1 MMRLIG
7 VRSIRHKLLLIV
19 LAANFCMLIVAA
31 AALLYNDLRE
41 YRLALISELTTH
53 ADIIGQASVPAL
65 EFNDPKTA
73 TENLALLRAKPEVLA
88 AAIYTVDGTLFAQYV
103 RAGSGAPDFPAL
115 PETDG
120 VRTHDTEL
128 SLFRRVSNSQAIVGT
143 VYLKARYGLRQRL
156 NDYLNILGAVML
168 ASLAV
173 GLFISGSLQSYVTR
187 AIQSVTAVAQQVMEQ
202 RNFHLRATKTT
213 DDEIGYLVDAFNG
226 MLAEIAD
233 RTEALESSKRALER
247 EIAERREIQRSL
259 QTSETR
265 NRSLV
270 TAMSSVIWVS
280 DRAGGFHEPQSSW
293 SSYTGQPPGRYIALG
308 WRTAFHPDDRPV
320 LDQHWVAAIDGGQP
334 FELAARLWHAASER
348 FREVMLRA
356 IPLADERG
364 QVAEWIGS
372 ILDEDDRRSA
382 EREVRRLNAELEQR
396 VAERTAELEV
406 SNRALVS
413 RTEDAEAASR
423 AKADFLA
430 NMSHEIRTPMNAVLG
445 LAYLLERSSLATEA
459 RDLVRKIRGAGQ
471 SLQSIINDILDFS
484 KIEAGQL
491 EIEHA
496 PFRLGDV
503 LDNLANIMGANAG
516 DKDLELIIG
525 APPVIVGSLLGDAL
539 RLGQVLI
546 NLTSNAIKFTSHG
559 EVVVAVDLV
568 EQGDKFATFRFSV
581 SDTGIGIPTEKQAQI
596 FSPFAQADTSTTR
609 RFGGTGL
616 GLTICRHLVT
626 KMGGEIGVVSEP
638 GRGSEFWFTV
648 PLEWNNARVL
658 TPQSLLD
665 IDLLVA
671 DDNAVARDSLV
682 ETAGSLGW
690 RAVAV
695 ESGEAALQRIV
706 DGAGRAHD
714 FDVVVLDW
722 KMPGMDGLAAA
733 DAIRHAVKADP
744 LPIVLMATAYSRDEL
759 GRRAGIDLID
769 ATLSKPVTSSGLYNA
784 VAGAL
789 HRRGAGM
796 DRPLEAG
803 PRVPRIPDVRVL
815 VVDDSDIN
823 REVAQ
828 RILEADGAV
837 VSLANDGQA
846 AIDWLLA
853 HPDTV
858 DIVLM
863 DVQMPV
869 MDGYAA
875 TSRIRQISSL
885 ADLPV
890 VALTA
895 GAFKTQQ
902 DAARTAG
909 MNGFVAKPF
918 DVDDLI
924 ETVRRVAGREP
935 SALGKAAAAP
945 PPAERQT
952 QNPSPIDMP
961 QALRVWQDAAIYQ
974 RVLQTFATHY
984 ADCPAAVAAL
994 LEQQDQKGAA
1004 ALLHK
1009 MKGAAGSL
1017 VLTEIAEIA
1026 SRMEQA
1032 LARNEDLAAE
1042 SRRLQGALDR
1052 TLAAIHQLAQPA
1064 IEPAPS
1070 ITAPIDPERVGPLL
1084 DALLRALDT
1093 DNPDRAEELLVELA
1107 ALVPAERISGLSIHL
1122 DGFDFRGAETFVRR
1136 LAADIGITSKE

>member
-1 MMRLIG
+1 MMRHIG
-7 VRSIRHKLLLIV
+7 VRSIRYKLLLIV
-19 LAANFCMLIVAA
+19 LAANFGMLIVAA

-41 YRLALISELTTH
+41 YRQALISELTTH

-65 EFNDPKTA
+65 EFNDPQAA

-103 RAGSGAPDFPAL
+103 RAGGQTDFPAL
-115 PETDG
+115 PAADE
-120 VRTHDTEL
+120 VRTHDGEL
-128 SLFRRVSNSQAIVGT
+128 SLFRRVANSREPVGT

-156 NDYLNILGAVML
+156 SDYLNILGAVML
-168 ASLAV
+168 ASLVV

-202 RNFHLRATKTT
+202 RDFHLRARKTT
-213 DDEIGYLVDAFNG
+213 DDEIGVLVDAFNG
-226 MLAEIAD
+226 MLGEIGD
-233 RTEALESSKRALER
+233 RTEALESSKQALEH
-247 EIAERREIQRSL
+247 EIAERRDIQRSL
-259 QTSETR
+259 QTSEMR

-280 DRAGGFHEPQSSW
+280 DRVGGFQEPQPSW
-293 SSYTGQPPGRYIALG
+293 SAYTGQPPEHYGGLG
-308 WRTAFHPDDRPV
+308 WRTAFHTDD
-320 LDQHWVAAIDGGQP
+320 QAALERRWAAAVDGGQP
-334 FELAARLWHAASER
+334 FELAARLWHAGSGR

-356 IPLADERG
+356 IPLTDEQG
-364 QVAEWIGS
+364 GVAEWIGS

-382 EREVRRLNAELEQR
+382 EREVRRLNAELEER

-445 LAYLLERSSLATEA
+445 LAYLLERSALGAEA

-496 PFRLGDV
+496 PFRLGDI

-525 APPVIVGSLLGDAL
+525 APPEIAGSLVGDAL

-559 EVVVAVDLV
+559 EVVVAVSLI
-568 EQGDKFATFRFSV
+568 EQGDKFSQFSFSV
-581 SDTGIGIPTEKQAQI
+581 SDTGIGIPADKQAQI
-596 FSPFAQADTSTTR
+596 FSAFAQADTSTTR

-626 KMGGEIGVVSEP
+626 KMGGEIGVISEP

-648 PLEWNNARVL
+648 PLERASARVL
-658 TPQSLLD
+658 APQNLLD
-665 IDLLVA
+665 LDLLVA
-671 DDNAVARDSLV
+671 DDNAIARANLTG
-682 ETAGSLGW
+682 TAVSLGW

-695 ESGEAALQRIV
+695 DSGEAALRQVI
-706 DGAGRAHD
+706 DGADDARE

-733 DAIRHAVKADP
+733 EAIRQVVKADP
-744 LPIVLMATAYSRDEL
+744 LPIVIMATAYSRDEL
-759 GRRAGIDLID
+759 AKRAGIDLVD
-769 ATLSKPVTSSGLYNA
+769 ATLNKPVTGSSLYNA
-784 VAGAL
+784 VAEAL
-789 HRRGAGM
+789 HRRGTGT
-796 DRPLEAG
+796 DRLIETGNRSA
-803 PRVPRIPDVRVL
+803 RIPGVRVL

-837 VSLANDGQA
+837 VSLVNDGAA
-846 AIDWLLA
+846 AIDWLLG
-853 HPDTV
+853 HPGAV
-858 DIVLM
+858 DVVLM

-875 TSRIRQISSL
+875 TSRIRQIASL

-895 GAFKTQQ
+895 GAFKMQQ
-902 DAARTAG
+902 DAARAAG

-918 DVDDLI
+918 DVDELI
-924 ETVRRVAGREP
+924 ETVRRMAGREP
-935 SALGKAAAAP
+935 APPGKAGGP
-945 PPAERQT
+945 PPPVEPQAAT
-952 QNPSPIDMP
+952 ASPIDMQ

-974 RVLQTFATHY
+974 RVLTTFATHY
-984 ADCPAAVAAL
+984 ADAPTVLAGL
-994 LEQQDQKGAA
+994 LDQRDRKGAA

-1017 VLTEIAEIA
+1017 VLTEIAAIA
-1026 SRMEQA
+1026 GRMEGA
-1032 LARNEDLAAE
+1032 LARDEDLVAE
-1042 SRRLQGALDR
+1042 SHQLRDALDR
-1052 TLAAIHQLAQPA
+1052 TLAAIGQLARPPA
-1064 IEPAPS
+1064 EPARPAE
-1070 ITAPIDPERVGPLL
+1070 APIDPDRAGPLL
-1084 DALLRALDT
+1084 DAMLRALDT
-1093 DNPDRAEELLVELA
+1093 DSPDRAEELLVELA
-1107 ALVPAERISGLSIHL
+1107 PLLPTERISELSVCL
-1122 DGFDFRGAETFVRR
+1122 EAFDFRAAETVVHR
-1136 LAADIGITSKE
+1136 LVADIGTKSKE